1 MKELKRYLEDME
13 AEDLRAVDLEVLREG
28 ARRGRIDSIIMTSCA
43 ASGHPGGSMSSMEMY
58 MMAYGAARGLHRP
71 GDLDRDRVVIS
82 HGHTS
87 PGAYS
92 ALIFWGILE
101 RDQVVPNFRRAGSPY
116 QGHVEREVPGIDW
129 GTGNLGQGLS
139 AGVGFALA
147 ARLRGSSSHVYVLM
161 GDGEQVKGQVAEAR
175 RMAAKEGLS
184 NLTVLVDYNH
194 IQICGSIEDIMPANI
209 EALWAADGWRVLR
222 AQGHDFSSLYR
233 AMREARSSKEP
244 TVILC
249 ETVMGKGVSF
259 MEGIPDYHGKALSG
273 DRLSQA
279 LSELGSSMDEFNRMM
294 AMRSGPLPV
303 GHHPEVPAP
312 NLDLGEPFTYD
323 ASAKSDNRSAF
334 GKTLAD
340 VGARNYRVPGRTPIL
355 AFDCDLMGSVKLDG
369 FAKACPDGFVQAGIQ
384 EHSTATAAGAASVAG
399 VVSLWADFGV
409 FGLDEAYN
417 QQRLN
422 DINGSSLKLVLTHV
436 GLDVGEDGKTH
447 QCVDYVGLLGNT
459 FGWKVVVPADPNQT
473 DRAVRWALSQRGNVC
488 VAMGRSVLPV
498 ITAQDGS
505 PLFAGDYAF
514 RYGAIDLVRDGEDGV
529 ILALGPMTCRAIKA
543 AQVLA
548 ERGLNVKVLCSA
560 SPLGIQREE
569 LLSMIGR
576 GPVLTVE
583 DHNVHTGLGARV
595 AQILGLSG
603 SSVKLRTLGVT
614 RYGDSGSSDEVYERM
629 GLGVDGIVSSFLDLL
644 GANHA

>member
-1 MKELKRYLEDME
+1 
-13 AEDLRAVDLEVLREG
+13 
-28 ARRGRIDSIIMTSCA
+28 
-43 ASGHPGGSMSSMEMY
+43 
-58 MMAYGAARGLHRP
+58 
-71 GDLDRDRVVIS
+71 
-82 HGHTS
+82 
-87 PGAYS
+87 
-92 ALIFWGILE
+92 
-101 RDQVVPNFRRAGSPY
+101 
-116 QGHVEREVPGIDW
+116 
-129 GTGNLGQGLS
+129 
-139 AGVGFALA
+139 
-147 ARLRGSSSHVYVLM
+147 
-161 GDGEQVKGQVAEAR
+161 
-175 RMAAKEGLS
+175 
-184 NLTVLVDYNH
+184 
-194 IQICGSIEDIMPANI
+194 
-209 EALWAADGWRVLR
+209 
-222 AQGHDFSSLYR
+222 
-233 AMREARSSKEP
+233 
-244 TVILC
+244 
-249 ETVMGKGVSF
+249 
-259 MEGIPDYHGKALSG
+259 
-273 DRLSQA
+273 
-279 LSELGSSMDEFNRMM
+279 
-294 AMRSGPLPV
+294 
-303 GHHPEVPAP
+303 
-312 NLDLGEPFTYD
+312 
-323 ASAKSDNRSAF
+323 
-334 GKTLAD
+334 
-340 VGARNYRVPGRTPIL
+340 
-355 AFDCDLMGSVKLDG
+355 
-369 FAKACPDGFVQAGIQ
+369 
-384 EHSTATAAGAASVAG
+384 
-399 VVSLWADFGV
+399 
-409 FGLDEAYN
+409 
-417 QQRLN
+417 
-422 DINGSSLKLVLTHV
+422 V

-603 SSVKLRTLGVT
+603 FSVKLRTLGVT

-629 GLGVDGIVSSFLDLL
+629 GLGVDGIVGSFLDLL